1 MADTHILEPKAP
13 RVHAAPEVRGQLARA
28 EHRPSYKA
36 FQALRLGF
44 TVAPILAGADKF
56 FHLLTN
62 WDVYLAPSIQGILP
76 MNGHTFML
84 IVGVIEIVAG
94 LLVAVLPR
102 IGGFVVAGWLMGI
115 VLNLLMIPG
124 YYDSYYDIA
133 LRDFG
138 LALGALSLG
147 FLAREYTRP
156 LKQQRARV
164 E

>member
-1 MADTHILEPKAP
+1 MADTHILERKAP
-13 RVHAAPEVRGQLARA
+13 RIETPPETGGQLARA

-62 WDVYLAPSIQGILP
+62 WDMYLAPSVEKILP
-76 MNGHTFML
+76 MSGHTFML

-115 VLNLLMIPG
+115 VVNLLIIPG
-124 YYDSYYDIA
+124 YFDVA

-156 LKQQRARV
+156 LKTHPARV